1 MLISVNKSAA
11 VGHMK
16 AWFCQ
21 TLSNLPQWFR
31 EKKVDYP
38 LIHLVEFE
46 WKGKLLR
53 FKTGIQIIK
62 AKAKDHS
69 YLNSSF
75 LQHRQLF
82 HKWKCDPHGK
92 KTIWFQING
101 HLEDTK
107 VQVWR
112 PNGSSQSLQFY
123 DFFQTVW
130 RKPSPFW
137 QRFYLWIE
145 QTWHLWIRPW
155 LCPGI
160 RL

>member
-1 MLISVNKSAA
+1 
-11 VGHMK
+11 MK

-101 HLEDTK
+101 HLEDAE
-107 VQVWR
+107 VLVWRLNNYFQVW
-112 PNGSSQSLQFY
+112 FC
-123 DFFQTVW
+123 DFFFRQFGRNFLPVKKMFAFRDEWFTHKFAREGHQQLVG
-130 RKPSPFW
+130 KL
-137 QRFYLWIE
+137 LW
-145 QTWHLWIRPW
+145 
-155 LCPGI
+155 
-160 RL
+160 